1 MNSDNYFGSAYTID
15 KNDPRQQ
22 AWSKQRERRGFDDT
36 ELWNLDLTIIG
47 VILPRLKA
55 FRNIGAYGTPMGI
68 PSKEHWNIILDR
80 IIEGFELYN
89 GHFKNIEECKRNERK
104 FNIAMKLFSKWFGAL
119 WS

>member
-1 MNSDNYFGSAYTID
+1 
-15 KNDPRQQ
+15 
-22 AWSKQRERRGFDDT
+22 
-36 ELWNLDLTIIG
+36 
-47 VILPRLKA
+47 
-55 FRNIGAYGTPMGI
+55 MGI